1 MIYFLGTFPIS
12 SPISIL
18 NFYTIIEFKNTKFFQ
33 NIILY
38 YKDVNL
44 LFLLQ
49 KTFSISF
56 IGGLEGKSIH
66 HFLVVSLNQTISV
79 SFPSNI
85 THTYIFR
92 FYNKKIYMSSIW
104 FYKHQYFI
112 LWPQGIHEDSYFA
125 DIYLEKTKITF
136 QTFKLD
142 KLVKYDNELSRC
154 TLMLYVLSKYNSKS
168 VF

>member
-1 MIYFLGTFPIS
+1 MIYFLGSSPIS

-18 NFYTIIEFKNTKFFQ
+18 NFYDTKIIFKTTKLSR

-104 FYKHQYFI
+104 FYKQQYFI
-112 LWPQGIHEDSYFA
+112 LWPQGIQEDSYFA
-125 DIYLEKTKITF
+125 DIYSKKTKITF
-136 QTFKLD
+136 QT
-142 KLVKYDNELSRC
+142 S
-154 TLMLYVLSKYNSKS
+154 
-168 VF
+168 